1 MPCTTRLPMFGR
13 SPSVGPPRS
22 RLRPALCC
30 MAARCGLAWADG
42 ARRCSAG
49 LRPFGGAARPPR
61 RARCPSAAEAHLP
74 PRPPKG
80 HLMSFI
86 ETADHTS
93 LFVTDWGSGPPA
105 VFTHA
110 WGLRSDEFNY
120 QVPALTEAG
129 LWCVLYDRRGHGRSD
144 RPASGYDL
152 DTLADDLAAVI
163 GHFDLHEATLVAHSL
178 GSKEAVRY
186 LTRYGD
192 ARIARLVLIAPT
204 TPLLRRTAGNPG
216 GLDPALIDANY
227 AAVAA
232 NVPKWCADFE
242 AAGPYFGSSPGGSP
256 GLVDW
261 TIRMIVDTPLP
272 VLLET
277 LKVNA
282 DADMRAELQK
292 IQVPAL
298 IIHGD
303 QDASAPIDLTGRK
316 TADLISGASLTVY
329 QGAGHGL
336 YASDHDALNAD
347 LLAFINGEARADSGD
362 ADDPAPAI
370 QAERAKTPGGMS

>member
-1 MPCTTRLPMFGR
+1 
-13 SPSVGPPRS
+13 
-22 RLRPALCC
+22 
-30 MAARCGLAWADG
+30 
-42 ARRCSAG
+42 
-49 LRPFGGAARPPR
+49 
-61 RARCPSAAEAHLP
+61 
-74 PRPPKG
+74 
-80 HLMSFI
+80 MSFI

-129 LWCVLYDRRGHGRSD
+129 LRCVLYDRRGHGRSD
-144 RPASGYDL
+144 RGASGYDL

-186 LTRYGD
+186 LTRHGD

-204 TPLLRRTAGNPG
+204 TPLLRRTADNPG

-242 AAGPYFGSSPGGSP
+242 AAGPYFGSSPGGSQ
-256 GLVDW
+256 GLIDW
-261 TIRMIVDTPLP
+261 TTRMIVDTPLP

-282 DADMRAELQK
+282 DVDMRTELQE

-298 IIHGD
+298 IVHGD

-316 TADLISGASLTVY
+316 TAELIGGATLTVY
-329 QGAGHGL
+329 PGAGHGL
-336 YASDHDALNAD
+336 YASDHDTLNAD
-347 LLAFINGEARADSGD
+347 LLAFINGHAHTVPPHNTVSQG
-362 ADDPAPAI
+362 
-370 QAERAKTPGGMS
+370 